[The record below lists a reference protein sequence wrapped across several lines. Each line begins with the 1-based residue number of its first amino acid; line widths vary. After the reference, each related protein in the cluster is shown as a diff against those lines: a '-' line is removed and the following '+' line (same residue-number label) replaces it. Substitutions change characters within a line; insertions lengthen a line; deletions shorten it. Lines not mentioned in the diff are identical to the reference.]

1 MSSINGMPSHF
12 QRPNSLGNKR
22 GIKQHPDIN
31 TNVPKPPPLIRSVG
45 AYKLKYFVMSYLDNP
60 NDFQRMP
67 EGDKNY
73 IKSLSV
79 SDKENI
85 DFLSSDPDVNFR
97 VQEIYNRYFK

>member
-1 MSSINGMPSHF
+1 MNSIGGSS
-12 QRPNSLGNKR
+12 QRSWQAESGSNKNR
-22 GIKQHPDIN
+22 QGIDRPR
-31 TNVPKPPPLIRSVG
+31 LIRSVG
-45 AYKLKYFVMSYLDNP
+45 ICKLEHFVRSYFENP

-73 IKSLSV
+73 IISLSV

-85 DFLSSDPDVNFR
+85 DYLTSDPDVSFR